1 MNKKMITYILGI
13 LLITEGALLLLP
25 MLVGI
30 YYKEDFR
37 SFLYSIAAA
46 VITGFIMTR
55 FKPKDKT
62 IVAGDGFAIVSL
74 GWVLISL
81 FGALPFFL
89 SGEIPSYLDA
99 VFEVVSGFTTTGS
112 SILTDVEA
120 LSKQMIFWRSF
131 THWVGGMG
139 ALAFIMAILPLAK
152 GGGNLHL
159 MKAESPGPDVE
170 KLVPKAKSTAR
181 ILYGIYVIM
190 TIVLILLLRCG
201 GLSFFESATLS
212 FGTAGTGGFAI
223 VNSSIADYSLYTQII
238 IGVFMMLFGINFNFY
253 FLLFCGKFKSAFK
266 NLEVRSYLGIMG
278 TAIIL
283 IAFNIRHMFGSFLEA
298 LHQSAF
304 QVSSVMTTTGYATT
318 DFDKWPEFSRMIM
331 LIVMCVGACAGS
343 TGGGFKVSR
352 VVILAKSARREIKR
366 LAHPRS
372 VSVITMDGKRVS
384 DEVVTGTN
392 LFFFVYIV
400 IFVASLLIV
409 SLDTQDMV
417 TNISGVIATLNNIG
431 PGLGKVGPLGN
442 FSVYSWYSKVVF
454 ILDML
459 LGRLEIFPFLMLFTP
474 KLKRSKKIKAIP
486 HN

>member
-1 MNKKMITYILGI
+1 MNKKMITYVLGI

-25 MLVGI
+25 TLI
-30 YYKEDFR
+30 ALYYKENVVP
-37 SFLYSIAAA
+37 FL
-46 VITGFIMTR
+46 ITIVATVASGFVMTR
-55 FKPKDKT
+55 FKPHDKT
-62 IVAGDGFAIVSL
+62 IVSMDGFAIVSL
-74 GWVLISL
+74 GWILISL
-81 FGALPFFL
+81 FGALPFFI
-89 SGEIPSYLDA
+89 SKEIPNYLDA

-120 LSKQMIFWRSF
+120 LSKGMLFWRSF
-131 THWVGGMG
+131 THWIGGMG

-152 GGGNLHL
+152 GGGNLQL

-170 KLVPKAKSTAR
+170 KLVPKSKSTAR

-190 TIVLILLLRCG
+190 TIVQILLLRCG
-201 GLSFFESATLS
+201 GLSFFESTTLS
-212 FGTAGTGGFAI
+212 FGTAGTGGFGI

-253 FLLFCGKFKSAFK
+253 FLLFCGKLKAAFRNVEVKS
-266 NLEVRSYLGIMG
+266 YIGIM
-278 TAIIL
+278 AMSIIL
-283 IAFNIRHMFGSFLEA
+283 IALNIRHMFGSFFEA

-318 DFDKWPEFSRMIM
+318 DFDKWPVFSRTVM

-352 VVILAKSARREIKR
+352 IVILAKSAKRELKR

-372 VSVITMDGKRVS
+372 VSVITMDGKRIS

-392 LFFFVYIV
+392 VFFFIYVV
-400 IFVASLLIV
+400 IFVVSLLIV
-409 SLDTQDMV
+409 STDGKDMV

-431 PGLGKVGPLGN
+431 PGLGEVGPTGN
-442 FSVYSWYSKVVF
+442 FSVYSWYSKIVF
-454 ILDML
+454 ILNML
-459 LGRLEIFPFLMLFTP
+459 LGRLEIFPFLMLFVP
-474 KLKRSKKIKAIP
+474 SFKKRKKAKIK
-486 HN
+486 

>member
-1 MNKKMITYILGI
+1 MNKKMITYVLGI
-13 LLITEGALLLLP
+13 LLITEGSLLLLP
-25 MLVGI
+25 TLI
-30 YYKEDFR
+30 ALYYKENVV
-37 SFLYSIAAA
+37 SFLITIAATVA
-46 VITGFIMTR
+46 SGFVMTR
-55 FKPKDKT
+55 FKPHDKT
-62 IVAGDGFAIVSL
+62 IVSMDGFAIVSL
-74 GWVLISL
+74 GWILISL
-81 FGALPFFL
+81 FGALPFFI
-89 SGEIPSYLDA
+89 SKEIPNYLDA

-120 LSKQMIFWRSF
+120 LSKGMLFWRSF
-131 THWVGGMG
+131 THWIGGMG

-152 GGGNLHL
+152 GGGNLQL

-170 KLVPKAKSTAR
+170 KLVPKSKSTAR

-190 TIVLILLLRCG
+190 TIVQILLLRCG
-201 GLSFFESATLS
+201 GLSFFESTTLS

-253 FLLFCGKFKSAFK
+253 FLLFCGKLKAAFRNVEVKSYI
-266 NLEVRSYLGIMG
+266 VIMA
-278 TAIIL
+278 TSIIL
-283 IAFNIRHMFGSFLEA
+283 IALNIRHMFGSFFEA

-318 DFDKWPEFSRMIM
+318 DFDKWPVFSRTVM

-352 VVILAKSARREIKR
+352 IVILAKSARRELKR

-372 VSVITMDGKRVS
+372 VSVITMDGKRIS

-392 LFFFVYIV
+392 VFFFIYVV
-400 IFVASLLIV
+400 IFIVSLLIV
-409 SLDTQDMV
+409 STDGKDMV

-431 PGLGKVGPLGN
+431 PGLGEVGPTGN
-442 FSVYSWYSKVVF
+442 FSNFSWYSKVVF

-474 KLKRSKKIKAIP
+474 KLKRSKIIK
-486 HN
+486 

>member
-1 MNKKMITYILGI
+1 MITYVLGI
-13 LLITEGALLLLP
+13 LLITEGSLLILP
-25 MLVGI
+25 TLIGL
-30 YYKEDFR
+30 YYKENVVP
-37 SFLYSIAAA
+37 FLITIAAS
-46 VITGFIMTR
+46 VVSGFVMTR
-55 FKPKDKT
+55 FKPQDKT
-62 IVAGDGFAIVSL
+62 IVSMDGFAIVSV
-74 GWVLISL
+74 GWILISL

-89 SGEIPSYLDA
+89 GKEIPNYLDA

-120 LSKQMIFWRSF
+120 LSKEMLFWRSF
-131 THWVGGMG
+131 THWIGGMG

-152 GGGNLHL
+152 GGGNLQL
-159 MKAESPGPDVE
+159 MRAESPGPDVE

-190 TIVLILLLRCG
+190 TVVEILLLRCG
-201 GLSFFESATLS
+201 GLTFFESVTLS
-212 FGTAGTGGFAI
+212 FGTAGTGGFGI

-253 FLLFCGKFKSAFK
+253 FLLFCGRLKTAFR
-266 NLEVRSYLGIMG
+266 NVEVKSYLGIMG
-278 TAIIL
+278 TSIIL
-283 IAFNIRHMFGSFLEA
+283 IALNIRHMFGSFFEA

-318 DFDKWPEFSRMIM
+318 DFDKWPVFSKTVM
-331 LIVMCVGACAGS
+331 LIVMCIGACAGS

-352 VVILAKSARREIKR
+352 IIILAKSAKRELKR

-392 LFFFVYIV
+392 VFFFSYIV
-400 IFVASLLIV
+400 IFVVSLLIV
-409 SLDTQDMV
+409 STDGPDMV
-417 TNISGVIATLNNIG
+417 TNISSVIATLNNIG
-431 PGLGKVGPLGN
+431 PGLGRVGPTGN
-442 FSVYSWYSKVVF
+442 FSDFSWYSKIVF
-454 ILDML
+454 ILNML

-474 KLKRSKKIKAIP
+474 KLKRSKKIKYY
-486 HN
+486 N

>member
-1 MNKKMITYILGI
+1 MNKKMITYVLGI

-25 MLVGI
+25 TLI
-30 YYKEDFR
+30 ALYYRENVVP
-37 SFLYSIAAA
+37 FLITIAATVA
-46 VITGFIMTR
+46 SGFVMTR
-55 FKPKDKT
+55 FKPYDKT
-62 IVAGDGFAIVSL
+62 IVSMDGFAIVSL
-74 GWVLISL
+74 GWILISL
-81 FGALPFFL
+81 FGALPFFI
-89 SGEIPSYLDA
+89 SEEIPNYLDA

-120 LSKQMIFWRSF
+120 LSKGMLFWRSF
-131 THWVGGMG
+131 THWIGGMG

-152 GGGNLHL
+152 GGGNLQL

-170 KLVPKAKSTAR
+170 KLVPKSKSTAR

-190 TIVLILLLRCG
+190 TIVQILLLRCG
-201 GLSFFESATLS
+201 GLSFFESTTLS

-253 FLLFCGKFKSAFK
+253 FLLFCGKLKAAFRNVEVKS
-266 NLEVRSYLGIMG
+266 YIGIMA
-278 TAIIL
+278 TSIIL
-283 IAFNIRHMFGSFLEA
+283 IALNIRHMFGSFFEA

-318 DFDKWPEFSRMIM
+318 DFDKWPVFSRTVM

-352 VVILAKSARREIKR
+352 IVILAKSAKRELKR

-372 VSVITMDGKRVS
+372 VSVITMDGKRIS

-392 LFFFVYIV
+392 VFFFIYVV
-400 IFVASLLIV
+400 VFVVSLLIV
-409 SLDTQDMV
+409 STDGKDMV

-431 PGLGKVGPLGN
+431 PGLGEVGPTGN
-442 FSVYSWYSKVVF
+442 FSDFSWYSKVVF

-474 KLKRSKKIKAIP
+474 KLKRSKIIK
-486 HN
+486 

>member
-1 MNKKMITYILGI
+1 MPT
-13 LLITEGALLLLP
+13 LIAL
-25 MLVGI
+25 
-30 YYKEDFR
+30 YYKENVVP
-37 SFLYSIAAA
+37 FLITIAATVA
-46 VITGFIMTR
+46 SGFVMTR
-55 FKPKDKT
+55 FKPHDKT
-62 IVAGDGFAIVSL
+62 IVSMDGFAIVSL
-74 GWVLISL
+74 GWILISL
-81 FGALPFFL
+81 FGALPFFI
-89 SGEIPSYLDA
+89 SKEIPNYLDA

-120 LSKQMIFWRSF
+120 LSKGMLFWRSF
-131 THWVGGMG
+131 THWIGGMG
-139 ALAFIMAILPLAK
+139 ALPLAK
-152 GGGNLHL
+152 GGGNLQL

-170 KLVPKAKSTAR
+170 KLVPKSKSTAR

-190 TIVLILLLRCG
+190 TIVQILLLRCG
-201 GLSFFESATLS
+201 GLSFFESTTLS

-253 FLLFCGKFKSAFK
+253 FLLFCGKLKAAFRNVEVKS
-266 NLEVRSYLGIMG
+266 YIGIMA
-278 TAIIL
+278 TSIIL
-283 IAFNIRHMFGSFLEA
+283 IALNIRHMFGSFFEA

-318 DFDKWPEFSRMIM
+318 DFDKWPVFSRTVM

-352 VVILAKSARREIKR
+352 IVILAKSAKRELKR

-372 VSVITMDGKRVS
+372 VSVITMDGKRIS

-392 LFFFVYIV
+392 VFFFIYVV
-400 IFVASLLIV
+400 VFVVSLLIV
-409 SLDTQDMV
+409 SIDGKDMV

-431 PGLGKVGPLGN
+431 PGLGEVGPTGN
-442 FSVYSWYSKVVF
+442 FSDFSWYSKVVF

-474 KLKRSKKIKAIP
+474 KLKRSKIIK
-486 HN
+486 

>member
-1 MNKKMITYILGI
+1 MNKKMITYVLGI

-25 MLVGI
+25 TLI
-30 YYKEDFR
+30 ALYYKENVVP
-37 SFLYSIAAA
+37 FLITIAATVA
-46 VITGFIMTR
+46 SGFVMTR
-55 FKPKDKT
+55 FKPHDKT
-62 IVAGDGFAIVSL
+62 IVSMDGFAIVSL

-81 FGALPFFL
+81 FGALPFFI
-89 SGEIPSYLDA
+89 SKEIPNYLDA

-112 SILTDVEA
+112 SIMTDVEA
-120 LSKQMIFWRSF
+120 LSKGILFWRSF
-131 THWVGGMG
+131 THWIGGMG

-152 GGGNLHL
+152 GGGNLQL

-170 KLVPKAKSTAR
+170 KLVPKSKSTAR

-190 TIVLILLLRCG
+190 TIVQILLLRCG
-201 GLSFFESATLS
+201 GLSFFESTTLS

-253 FLLFCGKFKSAFK
+253 FLLFCGKLKAAFR
-266 NLEVRSYLGIMG
+266 NVEVKTYIGIMA
-278 TAIIL
+278 TSIIL
-283 IAFNIRHMFGSFLEA
+283 IALNIRHMFGSFFEA

-318 DFDKWPEFSRMIM
+318 DFDRWPVFSRTVM
-331 LIVMCVGACAGS
+331 LIVMCVGACACS

-352 VVILAKSARREIKR
+352 IVILAKSAKRELKR

-372 VSVITMDGKRVS
+372 VSVITMDGKRIS

-392 LFFFVYIV
+392 VFFFIYVV
-400 IFVASLLIV
+400 IFIVSLLIV
-409 SLDTQDMV
+409 STDGKDMV

-431 PGLGKVGPLGN
+431 PGLGEVGPTGN
-442 FSVYSWYSKVVF
+442 FSDFSWYSKVVF

-459 LGRLEIFPFLMLFTP
+459 LGRLEIFPFLMLFVPT
-474 KLKRSKKIKAIP
+474 LSGHKKIRR
-486 HN
+486 

>member
-1 MNKKMITYILGI
+1 MNKKMITYVLGI
-13 LLITEGALLLLP
+13 LLITEGSLLLLP
-25 MLVGI
+25 TLI
-30 YYKEDFR
+30 ALYYKENVV
-37 SFLYSIAAA
+37 SFL
-46 VITGFIMTR
+46 ITIVATVASGFVMTR
-55 FKPKDKT
+55 FKPHDKT
-62 IVAGDGFAIVSL
+62 IVSMDGFAIVSL
-74 GWVLISL
+74 GWILISL
-81 FGALPFFL
+81 FGALPFFI
-89 SGEIPSYLDA
+89 SKEIPNYLDA

-120 LSKQMIFWRSF
+120 LSKGMLFWRSF
-131 THWVGGMG
+131 THWIGGMG

-152 GGGNLHL
+152 GGGNLQL

-170 KLVPKAKSTAR
+170 KLVPKSKSTAR

-190 TIVLILLLRCG
+190 TIVQILLLRCG
-201 GLSFFESATLS
+201 GLSFFESTTLS

-253 FLLFCGKFKSAFK
+253 FLLFCGKLKAAFRNVEVKSYI
-266 NLEVRSYLGIMG
+266 VIMA
-278 TAIIL
+278 TSIIL
-283 IAFNIRHMFGSFLEA
+283 IALNIRHMFGSFFEA

-318 DFDKWPEFSRMIM
+318 DFDKWPVFSRTVM

-352 VVILAKSARREIKR
+352 IVILAKSARRELKR

-372 VSVITMDGKRVS
+372 VSVITMDGKRIS

-392 LFFFVYIV
+392 VFFFIYVV
-400 IFVASLLIV
+400 IFIVSLLIV
-409 SLDTQDMV
+409 STDGKDMV

-431 PGLGKVGPLGN
+431 PGLGEVGPTGN
-442 FSVYSWYSKVVF
+442 FSDFSWYSKVVF

-474 KLKRSKKIKAIP
+474 KLKRSKIIK
-486 HN
+486 